1 MSFTKG
7 KSGNPQGRKPGSKDK
22 AQTDIKEA
30 FQTLVENNLS
40 NVETWLNEVAAENP
54 AKALDFMLRLSEFI
68 VPKQKA
74 VEFKEPAPPEKK
86 LVFKWGDREIE
97 I

>member
-1 MSFTKG
+1 MAFIKG

-22 AQTDIKEA
+22 VQTDIKEA
-30 FQTLVENNLS
+30 FQSLVENNLS
-40 NVETWLNEVAAENP
+40 NIETWLNEVAAENP

-74 VEFKEPAPPEKK
+74 VEFKEPALPEKK
-86 LVFKWGDREIE
+86 QVIRWGNQIIE
-97 I
+97 F